1 MKILCYDGKHE
12 REYYDISTPEQEA
25 AAYMR
30 LFLEFDHYWQFY
42 ADFEDIEPLTVC
54 EPCLKDLHR
63 HCEKD
68 NCVCP
73 ADSCKSQARAARQ
86 RGGQEQEQKALY
98 DKARAGDSSAAKK
111 LIQIRK
117 DGEYE
122 GTSVIHINDSVKA
135 LEEYKRGMA
144 KEKKC

>member
-1 MKILCYDGKHE
+1 MKILCYDGKHA

-42 ADFEDIEPLTVC
+42 CELEELEPRTAC

-63 HCEKD
+63 HCEKG
-68 NCVCP
+68 NCVCA

-86 RGGQEQEQKALY
+86 RGGREQEQKTLY
-98 DKARAGDSSAAKK
+98 DKAKAGDAAAARK
-111 LIQIRK
+111 LIELRK

-122 GTSVIHINDSVKA
+122 VAEFIHINDSIKE
-135 LEEYKRGMA
+135 LENYKQELA